1 MRFPNAKK
9 GIRNIFRSEII
20 MLFFD
25 LATAIVSILVM
36 VAGADLNKIAL
47 DEISGLTLVFM
58 ILGLVALL
66 SLLIGG
72 IFRIVGFLQAAR
84 DDQGFRLAIFF
95 TLSAVLFNF
104 AQSFFQTKGGA
115 LGWVHAILSVLG
127 VIAQMLVTVY
137 AIGGMMSLSRKSHR
151 DDLVGKG
158 KTILKVLLAT
168 YACRITAFI
177 ITEFVRANDF
187 NQMVA
192 TLLTYAIAVLTAVQY
207 LLYLPYLFR
216 VGKMLGA
223 EKS

>member
-25 LATAIVSILVM
+25 LATAIVSIIVM
-36 VAGADLNKIAL
+36 VAGADLNKIAF

-104 AQSFFQTKGGA
+104 AQSFFQTKEGA

-137 AIGGMMSLSRKSHR
+137 AIGGMMNLSRKSHR

-158 KTILKVLLAT
+158 KTIRFQSDGGDAADLRDRRADGGAVSALSALSVPRRQNARGGKVLIQSVN
-168 YACRITAFI
+168 R
-177 ITEFVRANDF
+177 VRGIP
-187 NQMVA
+187 V
-192 TLLTYAIAVLTAVQY
+192 
-207 LLYLPYLFR
+207 
-216 VGKMLGA
+216 
-223 EKS
+223 